1 MRTASPPRPPRA
13 AGLSRSLAF
22 ALALALAPASLA
34 VAQSASESLPA
45 MGSSAAMRI
54 TPADEARFGAMVLRE
69 LRRQELILDDPLID
83 AWLQGV
89 GFRVAAASD
98 EPEHAY
104 TFFMLRD
111 RRINAFATLG
121 GLIGM
126 NAGLVLA
133 AEREAEVAGVLAHE
147 VAHVTQRHVL
157 RAMERAQQ
165 NQLPVMLAMLG
176 AVAAASQ
183 SDARNSG
190 DAMSAAVVGAQALM
204 LQMQINHTRS
214 NEAEADRIGIE
225 TLARAG
231 FDPLGIAD
239 FFGRLARA
247 SRGNSA
253 GWQVPEYLRTHPVT
267 TTRIAEARD
276 RAEQIARQPPPPL
289 LRRQDDGHL
298 LLPPGLRPEDGGRAI
313 DDFAWARERLR
324 VLSAASPRDAVAE
337 YEAAEARRGSPA
349 QRYGLGLA
357 LLRDGRGNEALTVL
371 DALKREVPGQLW
383 VRLAAA
389 EAAHEAGLSEE
400 AERRFEVLLA
410 DYPEHRA
417 VSLAFAE
424 TLNAHGT
431 AAAGQR
437 ALALLRP
444 MLAKAPGDLLLQ
456 QRFGRAAELAG
467 EPNRAAEAHAEAA
480 FLAGRAED
488 ALNQFDRLKQ
498 REDVDYV
505 QRARVEARIAE
516 LMPVVLEMRRLGFRP
531 QDGGRPRPGSSRSGS

>member
-1 MRTASPPRPPRA
+1 MRSPRPSRRPRRARLPWLLA
-13 AGLSRSLAF
+13 ALLATATP
-22 ALALALAPASLA
+22 ALAQ
-34 VAQSASESLPA
+34 AQANGSALPA
-45 MGSSAAMRI
+45 MGSSAALQI

-69 LRRQELILDDPLID
+69 LRRQDAILDDPLID
-83 AWLQGV
+83 AWLQGL

-98 EPEHAY
+98 EPDHGY
-104 TFFMLRD
+104 TFFMMRD

-121 GLIGM
+121 GLVGM

-133 AEREAEVAGVLAHE
+133 AEREDEVAGVLAHE

-165 NQLPVMLAMLG
+165 NQLPIMLAMLG
-176 AVAAASQ
+176 AVAAATQ

-190 DAMSAAVVGAQALM
+190 DAVSAAVVGAQALM

-225 TLARAG
+225 TLHRAG

-253 GWQVPEYLRTHPVT
+253 GWQVPEYLRTHPVN

-276 RAEQIARQPPPPL
+276 RAEQIARQPPPLL
-289 LRRQDDGHL
+289 LRRQDDSHL
-298 LLPPGLRPEDGGRAI
+298 LLPPGLRPADTRVAAVN
-313 DDFAWARERLR
+313 DFDWARERLR
-324 VLSAASPRDAVAE
+324 VLSAASPRDAIAE
-337 YEAAEARRGSPA
+337 YAGAKESGSDA
-349 QRYGLGLA
+349 QRYGLALA
-357 LLRDGRGNEALTVL
+357 LLRDGRGAEALRVL
-371 DALKREVPGQLW
+371 NTIPAHRQAHLW
-383 VRLAAA
+383 LRLASA
-389 EAAHEAGLSEE
+389 EAAHAAGQAEE
-400 AERRFEVLLA
+400 ATRRFESLLT
-410 DYPEHRA
+410 DYPRHRA
-417 VSLAFAE
+417 VSLTFAQI
-424 TLNAHGT
+424 LNERDT
-431 AAAGQR
+431 PEAGSR
-437 ALALLRP
+437 ALAVLRP
-444 MLAKAPGDLLLQ
+444 MLAKAPRDLLLQ

-467 EPNRAAEAHAEAA
+467 DPNRASEAHAEAA

-488 ALNQFDRLKQ
+488 ALSQFDRLKQ
-498 REDVDYV
+498 RDDIDYV

-531 QDGGRPRPGSSRSGS
+531 QDGGRPRPGTARGSS

>member
-1 MRTASPPRPPRA
+1 MRTAPPPRPPRPA
-13 AGLSRSLAF
+13 HLPGLLA
-22 ALALALAPASLA
+22 LLLALAPAGTLLA
-34 VAQSASESLPA
+34 QPGGESLPA
-45 MGSSAAMRI
+45 MGSSAAMQI
-54 TPADEARFGAMVLRE
+54 TPADEARFAAMVLRE
-69 LRRQELILDDPLID
+69 LRRQELVLDDPLVD
-83 AWLQGV
+83 AWLQGL

-98 EPEHAY
+98 VPDHGY

-176 AVAAASQ
+176 AMAAAAQ

-204 LQMQINHTRS
+204 LQMQINYTRS

-289 LRRQDDGHL
+289 LRRLDDGHL
-298 LLPPGLRPEDGGRAI
+298 LLPPGLRPEAAPPAI

-324 VLSAASPRDAVAE
+324 VLSAPSPREAVAE
-337 YEAAEARRGSPA
+337 YEAAGARSGSEA
-349 QRYGLGLA
+349 QRYGLALA
-357 LLRDGRGNEALTVL
+357 LLRDGRGHEAL
-371 DALKREVPGQLW
+371 ALLEPLLRDTPGPLW

-389 EAAHEAGLSEE
+389 EAAHVAGRAGES
-400 AERRFEVLLA
+400 ERRFEALLA

-417 VSLAFAE
+417 VGLAYAQA
-424 TLNAHGT
+424 LNEQGT
-431 AAAGQR
+431 AAAGRR

-444 MLAKAPGDLLLQ
+444 MLARSPNDLLLQ
-456 QRFGRAAELAG
+456 QRFARAAELAG
-467 EPNRAAEAHAEAA
+467 DTNRAAEAHAEAA

-488 ALNQFDRLKQ
+488 ALNQLDRLKQ
-498 REDVDYV
+498 RDDVDYV

-531 QDGGRPRPGSSRSGS
+531 QDGGRPRPDPGRGGS